1 MKVTSTIST
10 SQQMEGL
17 RCVQI
22 NLHHCMAAM
31 DLLARQLK
39 LNKFDIVLM
48 QEPYL
53 FKGAIKGLGG
63 TGGIIYYNCSN
74 KDMRTCIYVRN
85 GLNAMPI
92 NNLCSRDLT
101 TIRVLTGGGADARKA
116 VVLASAYLAY
126 EDKEPPAT

>member
-1 MKVTSTIST
+1 
-10 SQQMEGL
+10 
-17 RCVQI
+17 
-22 NLHHCMAAM
+22 M

-74 KDMRTCIYVRN
+74 KDMRTCIYVIN

-92 NNLCSRDLT
+92 NDLCSRDLT
-101 TIRVLTGGGADARKA
+101 TIRVLTGGGNAKKA
-116 VVLASAYLAY
+116 TIVASAYRPSLPTDFDLIARI
-126 EDKEPPAT
+126 